1 MFGDGIVSIRSANL
15 EHSET
20 PNMEGD
26 KGFRGH
32 PKLSPLTPSNGAIP
46 EPCKFPREGI
56 VGNIL
61 HRPLPDLP
69 VTRSRQN
76 STASLRSN
84 CPSLTPSLMQYVDGD
99 EFDREE
105 IELVTAQPVLI
116 PSESMQALELEHG
129 NDSKLSNLSQSDY
142 AASLDSTEASPSP
155 ERPSPESYLPTTG
168 SVLERH
174 LTEFESPV
182 AQSSPARGR
191 VKMRTLVEERAQS
204 EDENDSH
211 ADTMDLTEAEWL
223 RHSPSPLRR
232 KSGCVERLWS
242 PRPDKRESGSS
253 SDESVHKEHAPSRN
267 ALSDTTT
274 TANVVHTNGIRDPPI
289 GNWI

>member
-1 MFGDGIVSIRSANL
+1 
-15 EHSET
+15 
-20 PNMEGD
+20 
-26 KGFRGH
+26 
-32 PKLSPLTPSNGAIP
+32 
-46 EPCKFPREGI
+46 
-56 VGNIL
+56 
-61 HRPLPDLP
+61 
-69 VTRSRQN
+69 
-76 STASLRSN
+76 
-84 CPSLTPSLMQYVDGD
+84 MQYVDGD

-242 PRPDKRESGSS
+242 PRPDKRESGPS

-274 TANVVHTNGIRDPPI
+274 MANVVHTNGIRDPPI